1 MNKHF
6 RAPVIEA
13 EPELICEAVKHE
25 PGELSGYGICMD
37 CGTNWSAAVGV
48 YYCQF
53 CCDDY

>member
-1 MNKHF
+1 MKHIKQSELVCD
-6 RAPVIEA
+6 A
-13 EPELICEAVKHE
+13 PELICEAVKHE

-53 CCDDY
+53 CEEDY